1 MRALTSPFALLSL
14 LIAVPASAQVRQFP
28 YEAVV
33 RADNVYV
40 RSGPGQERYYP
51 TGKLQ
56 QGDRVTVIRHDPGGW
71 YVIVPP
77 PGSFSWIDASLVN
90 KTGPSQGTVQVPP
103 LSTGQQARAIV
114 RIGSQFGDDNSVYS
128 RELST
133 GDVVEILGEKQIK
146 SERGTVLMYQIK
158 PPVAEYRWV
167 KGDYI
172 VPVSEQLKQQRDLDP
187 FTTPSSATPPPEQD
201 PFGES
206 TTIVRERELVRET
219 AGPHIGS
226 AAPGS
231 AAARLEEIDRRYAEM
246 TALDPSQWR
255 LDDLERD
262 YQALR
267 GEADPATQSIIDR
280 RLAALQTRR
289 RAIAEYQEFL
299 RLTSETTQRDAQL
312 LSLQTGRPVTIM
324 TSNPVVQLGPPQTA
338 PEPAAAPTGATLGP
352 TIEPLPEQTLPA
364 GTNDPVTPKLDGAGI
379 VQRTGS
385 PLGFVQYVLIAPDG
399 RLLAYL
405 EPGEGVNLE
414 PYVGQPTGVIGQ
426 RTYDGRFRADRI
438 QVRRVTPVQLLP

>member
-1 MRALTSPFALLSL
+1 MRALTSSFALFSL
-14 LIAVPASAQVRQFP
+14 LIAVPVAGQVRQFP

-33 RADNVYV
+33 RSSEVNV
-40 RSGPGQERYYP
+40 RSGPGEKYYP

-56 QGDRVTVIRHDPGGW
+56 QGERVTVIRHDPGGW

-90 KTGPSQGTVQVPP
+90 KTGPDRGTVQVPP
-103 LSTGQQARAIV
+103 PANGRSVGAFV
-114 RIGSQFGDDNSVYS
+114 HIGTQFGDEISTIPPALD
-128 RELST
+128 T
-133 GDVVEILGEKQIK
+133 GDAVEILGEKEIRTD
-146 SERGTVLMYQIK
+146 RGLTHFYKIK
-158 PPVAEYRWV
+158 PVAQEFRWV

-187 FTTPSSATPPPEQD
+187 FTTPSTATPPPDQD

-219 AGPHIGS
+219 AGPRIG
-226 AAPGS
+226 AAATGS
-231 AAARLEEIDRRYAEM
+231 AAARLAEIDRHYTRM

-262 YQALR
+262 YQSLR
-267 GEADPATQSIIDR
+267 AEADAATQSIIDR
-280 RLAALQTRR
+280 RLTALATRR

-385 PLGFVQYVLIAPDG
+385 PFGFVQYVLIAPDG

-426 RTYDGRFRADRI
+426 RTFDGRFRADRI